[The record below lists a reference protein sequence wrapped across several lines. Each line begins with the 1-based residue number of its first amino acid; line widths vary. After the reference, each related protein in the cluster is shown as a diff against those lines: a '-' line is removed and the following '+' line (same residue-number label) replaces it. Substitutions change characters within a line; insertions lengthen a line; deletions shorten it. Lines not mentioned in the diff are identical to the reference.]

1 MTRANIY
8 DIVNLPIIKGE
19 YKMNLNELVK
29 SFDNLPQ
36 LVKII
41 LALPG
46 IDIIWVIYRI
56 VKSASENNLLG
67 IILGVVILFVGI
79 PFLWIID
86 IICIIMKNTVWWF

>member
-1 MTRANIY
+1 
-8 DIVNLPIIKGE
+8 
-19 YKMNLNELVK
+19 MNLNELVK

-36 LVKII
+36 IVKII

>member
-1 MTRANIY
+1 
-8 DIVNLPIIKGE
+8 
-19 YKMNLNELVK
+19 MNLNELVK

>member
-1 MTRANIY
+1 
-8 DIVNLPIIKGE
+8 
-19 YKMNLNELVK
+19 MNLNELVK

-36 LVKII
+36 IVKII

-56 VKSASENNLLG
+56 IKSASENNMLG

-86 IICIIMKNTVWWF
+86 VLCIIMKNTVWWF